1 MDEKV
6 ILILMRFWD
15 QYYPG
20 GEYTPK
26 FKQNIQPSKPKTS
39 IGMKSI
45 KTTGSRDLVDEYQKV
60 ASLLTTQVQEL
71 KATIDQVEKE
81 REFYFGKLREIEL
94 YIQQQG
100 SDVPGFKEIQNIMY
114 KVFLCLQD
122 GRRL

>member
-1 MDEKV
+1 
-6 ILILMRFWD
+6 
-15 QYYPG
+15 
-20 GEYTPK
+20 
-26 FKQNIQPSKPKTS
+26 
-39 IGMKSI
+39 
-45 KTTGSRDLVDEYQKV
+45 VDEYQKV